1 MAKLLPPY
9 INKNCKST
17 GERMLFDIF
26 KHSSFTKDW
35 IILHSLNLSQHS
47 KRLYGEI
54 DFLILIPCGGIY
66 VMEVK
71 GGDVKCI
78 DGVWQFNDKFG
89 NTYTSNIGPFNQAR
103 DAMFSLR
110 SAIEKEFGK
119 GHKIT
124 KILSGFFCA
133 FPHVSFDKHSV
144 EYESWQILD
153 KDSIRSCAETF
164 FQNLV
169 QQFIQKH
176 KGQKWFSEKD
186 SLPDAKELNLLCDF
200 LRGDFERVRTIR
212 ERLEEFDRQVKSY
225 TAEQYRILDSIQL
238 NERSITQGSA
248 GTGKTMI
255 AIESAIR
262 AAAEGKSVF
271 LTCFNKLIGEWM
283 QKQVEEWKDKITVS
297 SLHSYLFDQSKGFD
311 YDKTQGN
318 KQDFYSK
325 YLPTLLK
332 DFFQKGISKKFD
344 KLIVDEGQDLIREEY
359 LNLFDSMVTGGLGN
373 GNWEIYGDFERQAIF
388 AQLSKEEMLSLINRS
403 AQPTKFLLKINCR
416 NTKQIGE
423 ETSLISGFN
432 KPPFLLEHLEGIPV
446 EYIFYKDEAEQKKL
460 LADQLKKLSESNLPF
475 YELIIVSPR
484 IFEHSCSTS
493 FSGFTIKEIKKTSE
507 ISATQNF
514 FGFATVQ
521 SYKGMESNYVVITD
535 IEDLSSEVAKSLL
548 YVGMSRAR
556 YGLILLIAESMRNQY
571 REILKSKL
579 NYHER

>member
-71 GGDVKCI
+71 GGNVKCI
-78 DGVWQFNDKFG
+78 DGVWQFTDKFG

-124 KILSGFFCA
+124 KILSGFLCA

-153 KDSIRSCAETF
+153 KESIRSSAENF
-164 FQNLV
+164 FQKLV
-169 QQFIQKH
+169 QQFIQKYR
-176 KGQKWFSEKD
+176 GQRWFSEKD
-186 SLPDAKELNLLCDF
+186 SLPDVNELNLLCDF

-225 TAEQYRILDSIQL
+225 TAEQYRILDSIQI
-238 NERSITQGSA
+238 NDRCVIQGSA

-255 AIESAIR
+255 ALESAIR
-262 AAAEGKSVF
+262 AASEGKAVF
-271 LTCFNKLIGEWM
+271 LTCFNRLIGEWM
-283 QKQVEEWKDKITVS
+283 KKQVEEWKDNITVS
-297 SLHSYLFDQSKGFD
+297 SLHSFLFEISKGYD
-311 YDKTQGN
+311 YDKSQSN
-318 KQDFYSK
+318 KQDFYTK

-332 DFFQKGISKKFD
+332 DIFQKGISRKFD
-344 KLIVDEGQDLIREEY
+344 KLIIDEGQDLIREEY
-359 LNLFDSMVTGGLGN
+359 LNLFDAMLNGGLAN
-373 GNWEIYGDFERQAIF
+373 GNWEIYGDFESQAIF
-388 AQLSKEEMLSLINRS
+388 AQLSKDEMLSLINKV

-423 ETSLISGFN
+423 ETSLVSGFE

-446 EYIFYKDEAEQKKL
+446 EYAFYNDDVHQKQL
-460 LADQLKKLSESNLPF
+460 LAEQLKKLSASGLPLN
-475 YELIIVSPR
+475 ELIIVSPR
-484 IFEHSCSTS
+484 KFENSSANSISGAAIREIKSTS
-493 FSGFTIKEIKKTSE
+493 D
-507 ISATQNF
+507 ISATQSF

-521 SYKGMESNYVVITD
+521 SYKGMECNYVLITD
-535 IEDLSSEVAKSLL
+535 IEDLTSEVAKSLL

-571 REILKSKL
+571 RKILKSKL
-579 NYHER
+579 N